1 MDCHEFKFVFF
12 FLKDSFYYHLT
23 YDPYQKSIVA
33 DKGEIRVGQ
42 RYQTEIPARIKV
54 TPNGSILEDP
64 SALANKQSQ
73 ELERNDRVLRSQLQ
87 KITSNGG
94 SREPDQPE
102 VPMSVQ
108 AEELLWLPCEQENA
122 LSAASSYYGFTN
134 KLEDRDIDKFL
145 ILAKSVGTFAR
156 ALDCNNAF
164 KQPSLPLSAAAAS
177 RDITLV

>member
-1 MDCHEFKFVFF
+1 MKSDLIFF
-12 FLKDSFYYHLT
+12 FVEQKDAFYYHLT

-42 RYQTEIPARIKV
+42 RYQTEIPTKLKL
-54 TPNGSILEDP
+54 TPNGSVLEDP
-64 SALANKQSQ
+64 NESLGPKQAQ

-87 KITSNGG
+87 KMTSNGSG
-94 SREPDQPE
+94 KDQDQPE
-102 VPMSVQ
+102 VPMAVQ
-108 AEELLWLPCEQENA
+108 SEELMWLPYSDA
-122 LSAASSYYGFTN
+122 DFTASYYGYIN
-134 KLEDRDIDKFL
+134 KLDDRDVDKFL

-177 RDITLV
+177 RDITLVI